1 MKSTKTAKFIVL
13 EKFPLLNIV
22 CTYYSNSRLLSMG
35 TYYPQLTSVQY
46 HTIQLVGIIDG
57 IKFDELAQSKKM
69 QFLIGQTNIFHS
81 VAFAGYNY

>member
-1 MKSTKTAKFIVL
+1 MV
-13 EKFPLLNIV
+13 LNIV

-69 QFLIGQTNIFHS
+69 QF
-81 VAFAGYNY
+81 